1 MTIVSEILE
10 KLKECQ
16 NLSEVEEHLTLLFC
30 EFFADSLGQ
39 NLELLDKFLIQ
50 PYLEE
55 GWSIDRLE
63 ERQVN
68 FLFGTVTFKRRRLRK
83 VGEKSFIPLDK
94 ALGLEP
100 RQHFSPLFK
109 EKIAQ
114 LSTGMT
120 YRQAERSVELLT
132 NQTISHQTVHTIA
145 QSVAEKIKETS
156 GSELESVDK
165 KKPEVLYIEADGV
178 WIGSQEKGKHLEYK
192 RGFIHEGVEKVGN
205 RKCLINPVY
214 FGCFGTSK
222 DLFEEIRSYLSTHYD
237 LSRTI
242 IIANSDGG
250 SGYEADK
257 FQSLGARRSL
267 FEYCLDS
274 YHVMR
279 YLTGKLGF
287 DKFLQ
292 KELRQAVKAYDYGR
306 VELLLDTAESYL
318 EQEEHIDS
326 LTVVRSYLNRNWCWI
341 QPLKD
346 RNLPV
351 IDGVGVCES
360 GHRFYTNRMKRQG
373 RNWTKR
379 GAENM
384 ATLLVSMRNGEF
396 ESLYRAT
403 ISEPVFSEEIAM
415 SASKALRVMKHE
427 EHTIPQA
434 SIPVYGPKSS
444 AMGRLSG
451 LF

>member
-274 YHVMR
+274 YRVMR

-292 KELRQAVKAYDYGR
+292 KELRQAVKAYDYER

-341 QPLKD
+341 
-346 RNLPV
+346 
-351 IDGVGVCES
+351 
-360 GHRFYTNRMKRQG
+360 
-373 RNWTKR
+373 
-379 GAENM
+379 
-384 ATLLVSMRNGEF
+384 
-396 ESLYRAT
+396 
-403 ISEPVFSEEIAM
+403 
-415 SASKALRVMKHE
+415 
-427 EHTIPQA
+427 
-434 SIPVYGPKSS
+434 
-444 AMGRLSG
+444 
-451 LF
+451 